1 LVAALALS
9 PIQPVVLGLAAA
21 LAMVLTG
28 CLTVGEA
35 RGSVSIQVFVVIASA
50 LGIGAAMSDSGAAL
64 AIADELLGFA
74 RALGVGP
81 HGILLATFLLT
92 TAFAQ
97 ALTNNGAAALMFPI
111 AMAAAVELGVRPEPF
126 AFTLLLGAGTSF
138 LTPIGYQTNL
148 LVYGPGG
155 YKFLDFTR
163 IGLPLSILLALATAW
178 LAPIAF
184 PF

>member
-1 LVAALALS
+1 
-9 PIQPVVLGLAAA
+9 
-21 LAMVLTG
+21 M
-28 CLTVGEA
+28 
-35 RGSVSIQVFVVIASA
+35 
-50 LGIGAAMSDSGAAL
+50 
-64 AIADELLGFA
+64 
-74 RALGVGP
+74 GP

-126 AFTLLLGAGTSF
+126 AFTLLLGAGASF
-138 LTPIGYQTNL
+138 MTPIGYQTNL

-155 YKFLDFTR
+155 YRFLDFTR
-163 IGLPLSILLALATAW
+163 IGLPLSILLALTTAW

>member
-1 LVAALALS
+1 MTS
-9 PIQPVVLGLAAA
+9 
-21 LAMVLTG
+21 
-28 CLTVGEA
+28 
-35 RGSVSIQVFVVIASA
+35 
-50 LGIGAAMSDSGAAL
+50 SGAAL
-64 AIADELLGFA
+64 VIADELLRFA
-74 RALGVGP
+74 GALGVGP
-81 HGILLATFLLT
+81 RGILLAVFLLAT
-92 TAFAQ
+92 GFAQ

-111 AMAAAVELGVRPEPF
+111 AMAAAKELGVRPEPF

-155 YKFLDFTR
+155 YRFLDFTR
-163 IGLPLSILLALATAW
+163 VGLPLSILLALTAAW